1 MEAADECWH
10 FAQKCERWAGEEKD
24 SQVRN
29 AFYRMAR
36 GFAQLAL
43 QESRASEATGLTSS
57 DAEAALTLLALALR
71 SNQLSVPVSRL
82 RDAQQRPSIADA
94 TVDAPQTHDDPGHLT
109 EPLSDAT
116 AKGFSTPPIKKNEAD
131 DVPK

>member
-36 GFAQLAL
+36 GFTQLAF
-43 QESRASEATGLTSS
+43 QERCASATGLTSS
-57 DAEAALTLLALALR
+57 DAEAALTLLALGLT
-71 SNQLSVPVSRL
+71 SKELSVPASRL
-82 RDAQQRPSIADA
+82 DDGSRGHSVTKAMSDDLQK
-94 TVDAPQTHDDPGHLT
+94 HDDLGHLIG
-109 EPLSDAT
+109 PLPNAP
-116 AKGFSTPPIKKNEAD
+116 AKGRAD
-131 DVPK
+131 GGGRG

>member
-36 GFAQLAL
+36 GFTQLAF
-43 QESRASEATGLTSS
+43 QERCASATGLTSS
-57 DAEAALTLLALALR
+57 DAEAALTLLALGLT
-71 SNQLSVPVSRL
+71 SKELSVPASRL
-82 RDAQQRPSIADA
+82 GDGSRGHSVTEAMSDDLQK
-94 TVDAPQTHDDPGHLT
+94 HDDLGHLIGRL
-109 EPLSDAT
+109 PNAP
-116 AKGFSTPPIKKNEAD
+116 AKGRGD
-131 DVPK
+131 GGGRG